1 MRMNGNVRTRYNF
14 TNTFQTKKIITTQ
27 KICLVTLKR
36 RKVFSTRR
44 FKEAKFLEDFF
55 LYKKEKSSRNL
66 PTFALSP
73 PDPDGSRRRFEKI
86 SSKFLAK
93 VKKTRAQG
101 GCPGTGSRRRTR
113 QAAKS
118 CAKEHISIEAQVSE

>member
-1 MRMNGNVRTRYNF
+1 
-14 TNTFQTKKIITTQ
+14 
-27 KICLVTLKR
+27 VTLKR